1 MTHAVKAQQVDPQV
15 DVIVVVS
22 ARFVVE
28 RSIPELRPRLVAMRV
43 SAISKFGTLKS
54 GLHSLRPSP
63 ALSLS
68 PLASPR
74 APCASLAPSLIR
86 YPFPTIR
93 TNKQRLKDRGRT
105 VTQLSGQTG
114 AVFGTTCTGFISNYI
129 IQSDKASSVRAF
141 ILVRC
146 AAWRGMAC
154 VRAVMPF
161 ASVKPR
167 RGSNKLLAFYLAHPT
182 ASAAG
187 ESKALPRVTSPKGGR
202 EGERGGF
209 TET

>member
-68 PLASPR
+68 AGFAAR
-74 APCASLAPSLIR
+74 SL
-86 YPFPTIR
+86 
-93 TNKQRLKDRGRT
+93 
-105 VTQLSGQTG
+105 
-114 AVFGTTCTGFISNYI
+114 C
-129 IQSDKASSVRAF
+129 
-141 ILVRC
+141 
-146 AAWRGMAC
+146 
-154 VRAVMPF
+154 
-161 ASVKPR
+161 
-167 RGSNKLLAFYLAHPT
+167 
-182 ASAAG
+182 
-187 ESKALPRVTSPKGGR
+187 LPRSPPYPLSFSHHTD
-202 EGERGGF
+202 E
-209 TET
+209 

>member
-1 MTHAVKAQQVDPQV
+1 M
-15 DVIVVVS
+15 
-22 ARFVVE
+22 
-28 RSIPELRPRLVAMRV
+28 
-43 SAISKFGTLKS
+43 
-54 GLHSLRPSP
+54 
-63 ALSLS
+63 
-68 PLASPR
+68 
-74 APCASLAPSLIR
+74 
-86 YPFPTIR
+86 
-93 TNKQRLKDRGRT
+93 
-105 VTQLSGQTG
+105 TQLSGQTG